1 MASPA
6 EIQDPELRAALLEA
20 DRLLD
25 AGDYTRAA
33 KSCAESYVRFLG
45 RRPDMMPLIVASGGL
60 PGGPDGGGSL
70 PGPGGGG
77 SEGAMAR
84 RPLWPRTGG
93 ILLVM
98 GADQRP
104 QLKYEKE
111 RFSFSEASTYFEYVL
126 AEFARADKQP
136 A

>member
-1 MASPA
+1 MARPA
-6 EIQDPELRAALLEA
+6 DIHDPELRSALLAA

-25 AGDYTRAA
+25 EGEYTKAA
-33 KSCAESYVRFLG
+33 ISVAEAYVRFLA

-60 PGGPDGGGSL
+60 PGGPDGGGGL
-70 PGPGGGG
+70 PGPRGGGA
-77 SEGAMAR
+77 EGAAAR

-93 ILLVM
+93 ILLVL
-98 GADQRP
+98 GTDEKPA
-104 QLKYEKE
+104 LAFEKE

-126 AEFARADKQP
+126 SEFARAERQP